1 MNGLS
6 DVRLSLHSQ
15 ELLAGQ
21 ERRMRAVINRTVPP
35 SLGRWDLYWHRMRTR
50 KALLELTAEQLRD
63 IGLTREQARR
73 EGLKPF
79 WRL

>member
-15 ELLAGQ
+15 DLVEGQ
-21 ERRMRAVINRTVPP
+21 ERAMAARLSGCAPIG
-35 SLGRWDLYWHRMRTR
+35 LGRWALYWHRLHSR
-50 KALLELTAEQLRD
+50 KALLELTPEQLRD
-63 IGLTREQARR
+63 IGLSREQARR